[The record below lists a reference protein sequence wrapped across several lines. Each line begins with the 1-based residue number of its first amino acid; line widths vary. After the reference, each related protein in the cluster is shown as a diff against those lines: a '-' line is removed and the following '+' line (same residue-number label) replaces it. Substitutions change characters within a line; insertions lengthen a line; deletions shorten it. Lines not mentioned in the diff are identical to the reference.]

1 MSRLSKLI
9 ADLEANDAKE
19 LAILDEQL
27 NNLKVQK
34 KITKSKMT
42 KQKKLEQLEQMD

>member
-27 NNLKVQK
+27 ANLKAQK
-34 KITKSKMT
+34 KMTKSKMT
-42 KQKKLEQLEQMD
+42 KQKKLELLEQTD